1 MRVNISYSIE
11 FDELPIKI
19 KMLLDELKPK
29 LQSDIEDS
37 VEAIWGAFDDKNYN
51 VTIDEIASLRDN
63 LASID
68 SRLDDVMHILS
79 GYSKALVD
87 LSAPD
92 SQQEKAYPPELVSA
106 VEQELSKLKEKNNV

>member
-1 MRVNISYSIE
+1 
-11 FDELPIKI
+11 
-19 KMLLDELKPK
+19 
-29 LQSDIEDS
+29 
-37 VEAIWGAFDDKNYN
+37 
-51 VTIDEIASLRDN
+51 
-63 LASID
+63 
-68 SRLDDVMHILS
+68 MHILS